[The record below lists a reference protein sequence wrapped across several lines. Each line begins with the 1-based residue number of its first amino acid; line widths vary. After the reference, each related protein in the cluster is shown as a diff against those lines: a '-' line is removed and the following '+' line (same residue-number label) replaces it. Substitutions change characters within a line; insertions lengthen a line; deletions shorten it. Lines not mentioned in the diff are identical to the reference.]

1 MTGPSVNNKFL
12 KITLTNTATDLSRSW
27 NVGRRFCF
35 FNYVINFKILFY
47 RNKRFHIKG
56 SIENIS
62 DQVKLLIGET
72 HASAQRATHRNI
84 FKAKKIKIHPKYRDL
99 YNDISLIE
107 VQPEMDFDKPLVHNG
122 NHIQPICIP
131 ADAESN
137 DYKR

>member
-1 MTGPSVNNKFL
+1 MFKHDIKF
-12 KITLTNTATDLSRSW
+12 TN
-27 NVGRRFCF
+27 
-35 FNYVINFKILFY
+35 LFY
-47 RNKRFHIKG
+47 RNKRFHIKK
-56 SIENIS
+56 SIANIS